1 VKKMLQKIADTVR
14 ALSADAVEHAGSGHA
29 GMPLGCAE
37 IGAYLFAKEM
47 KYNPEEPGWFNRDR
61 LILSAGHGSI
71 WLYSLLHLSGYDLSL
86 EDLKQYRKFNSKTP
100 GHPEYGVT
108 PGVEMTTG
116 PLGQGFAHAVG
127 MALAEEILAEKFN
140 QPDYN
145 LIDHYTYV
153 VAGDGDLMEG
163 VSYEAASLAGSL
175 ELDQLIVIYDH
186 NGVSIDGP
194 TDITFID
201 DIEKRFNSA
210 NWQVIS
216 AVDGS
221 DFSDLEAAFKEA
233 KKDQNRPT
241 IIIADTTI
249 AKGIAAKEGDSSAH
263 ASPLGKE
270 EIIEMKKKAGLPP
283 GDFEAPADVYEYFK
297 DHLSELKKEFTEWQ
311 ELEKDYATKFEK
323 ESKELKSGIDLATDI
338 DFDDLGVQ
346 TEAGK
351 PIRNYAGEY
360 YQLLAEKLPYL
371 VGGTADL
378 SASTRINLD
387 QYADIK
393 RGNFGGRNIKFGIRE
408 HAMAAAAGG
417 ITLHQGLRPVIA
429 TYLTFSDYL
438 RPSIR
443 MAAMMR
449 LPVIYVFTHDSI
461 HVGQDGPTHQPVE
474 QLESLRLIPGL
485 RVIRPATAAEVKL
498 AWKSAV
504 EEKYSPVALVMA
516 RQAVKTYDRKIT
528 AAEFAKGAFAA
539 AEEPGAEIAVLA
551 SGSEVETALKVKE
564 ILKEKYKVRVISVPE
579 KEKVYQ
585 DQEYLEQLIG
595 DVKLTAAIEAGNP
608 TGWYRILRGKS
619 LAFGVEDFGFSAA
632 GDKIAEEFGLT
643 AEKIAEE
650 ITKTI

>member
-1 VKKMLQKIADTVR
+1 MLQKIADTVR
-14 ALSADAVEHAGSGHA
+14 ALSADAVEYAGSGHA

-47 KYNPEEPGWFNRDR
+47 NYNPLEPDWFNRDR
-61 LILSAGHGSI
+61 LVLSAGHGSI
-71 WLYSLLHLSGYDLSL
+71 WLYSLLHLSGYDLRID
-86 EDLKQYRKFNSKTP
+86 DLKQYREFGSRAP

-116 PLGQGFAHAVG
+116 PLGQGLAHAVG

-175 ELDQLIVIYDH
+175 ELDKLIVIYDH

-216 AVDGS
+216 SVDGS
-221 DFSDLEAAFKEA
+221 SFSDLEGAFKEA
-233 KKDQNRPT
+233 KKDQTRPT
-241 IIIADTTI
+241 IIIADTII
-249 AKGIAAKEGDSSAH
+249 AKGIAAKEGNSSAH

-283 GDFEAPADVYEYFK
+283 EDFEVQAAVYDYFK
-297 DHLSELKKEFTEWQ
+297 DYLAELKNEFAEWQ
-311 ELEKDYATKFEK
+311 ELEKDYAINFEEEYIK
-323 ESKELKSGIDLATDI
+323 LKSGIELDSKI
-338 DFDDLGVQ
+338 NFDELKI
-346 TEAGK
+346 TENETK
-351 PIRNYAGEY
+351 PIRNYSGEY
-360 YQLLAEKLPYL
+360 YQLLAEKLTYL

-387 QYADIK
+387 QYFDIK

-417 ITLHQGLRPVIA
+417 IMLHGGLRPVTA
-429 TYLTFSDYL
+429 TYLTFSDYM

-443 MAAMMR
+443 MAAMMG

-474 QLESLRLIPGL
+474 QLESLRLISGL

-504 EEKYSPVALVMA
+504 EEKEHPVALVMA
-516 RQAVKTYDRKIT
+516 RQSVKSYDKEIT
-528 AAEFAKGAFAA
+528 AAEFEKGAFIVSDA
-539 AEEPGAEIAVLA
+539 AEAEIAVLA
-551 SGSEVETALKVKE
+551 AGSEVETALKVKE
-564 ILKEKYKVRVISVPE
+564 LFKGKYKVRVISVPE
-579 KEKVYQ
+579 KEKLYQ
-585 DQEYLEQLIG
+585 NQEYLEQLIG
-595 DVKLTAAIEAGNP
+595 DVKLTAAIQAGNP
-608 TGWYRILRGKS
+608 TGWYRVMKGKS
-619 LAFGVEDFGFSAA
+619 IAFGVEDFGFSAA
-632 GDKIAEEFGLT
+632 GDKIAAEFGLT
-643 AEKIAEE
+643 AEKIAAE
-650 ITKTI
+650 IEKNI

>member
-1 VKKMLQKIADTVR
+1 VEKMLQKIADTVR
-14 ALSADAVEHAGSGHA
+14 ALSADAVEYAGSGHA

-37 IGAYLFAKEM
+37 IGSYLFAREM
-47 KYNPEEPGWFNRDR
+47 KYNPKDPDWFNRDR
-61 LILSAGHGSI
+61 LVLSAGHGSI
-71 WLYSLLHLSGYDLSL
+71 WLYSLLHLTGYDLSL
-86 EDLKQYRKFNSKTP
+86 EDLKEYRKFHSKTP

-127 MALAEEILAEKFN
+127 MALAEEIMAEKFN

-175 ELDQLIVIYDH
+175 ELDKLIVIYDH

-194 TDITFID
+194 TEITFID
-201 DIEKRFNSA
+201 DITKRFESA

-221 DFSDLEAAFKEA
+221 NFSDLEAAFKKA
-233 KKDQNRPT
+233 KKDKNRPT

-270 EIIEMKKKAGLPP
+270 EIIEMKKKAGLPLEE
-283 GDFEAPADVYEYFK
+283 FEVPAEVYDYFK
-297 DHLSELKKEFTEWQ
+297 DYLAELKNKFIEWKQ
-311 ELEKDYATKFEK
+311 LESDYALKFAK
-323 ESKELKSGIDLATDI
+323 EYEELKAGIELAADI

-371 VGGTADL
+371 LGGTADL

-387 QYADIK
+387 QYADLK
-393 RGNFGGRNIKFGIRE
+393 RGNFAGRNIKFGIRE

-417 ITLHQGLRPVIA
+417 IMLHGGLRPVTA

-443 MAAMMR
+443 MAAMMG
-449 LPVIYVFTHDSI
+449 LPVIYIFTHDSI

-504 EEKYSPVALVMA
+504 EEKNRPVALVMA
-516 RQAVKTYDRKIT
+516 RQAVKPYVREIR
-528 AAEFAKGAFAA
+528 AAEFKKGAFIVSDE
-539 AEEPGAEIAVLA
+539 AEAEIAVMA
-551 SGSEVETALKVKE
+551 AGSEVETAIEVKE
-564 ILKEKYKVRVISVPE
+564 LLKEDNKVRVISVPE
-579 KEKVYQ
+579 KEKLYQ
-585 DQEYLEQLIG
+585 DQEYLEQLLEG
-595 DVKLTAAIEAGNP
+595 VELSAAIEAGNP

-632 GDKIAEEFGLT
+632 GEIIAEEFGLT
-643 AEKIAEE
+643 AEKIAGE
-650 ITKTI
+650 IKAEL

>member
-1 VKKMLQKIADTVR
+1 MLQKIADTVR
-14 ALSADAVEHAGSGHA
+14 ALSADAVEYAGSGHA

-47 KYNPEEPGWFNRDR
+47 NYNPLEPDWFNRDR
-61 LILSAGHGSI
+61 LVLSAGHGSI
-71 WLYSLLHLSGYDLSL
+71 WLYSLLHLSGYDLRID
-86 EDLKQYRKFNSKTP
+86 DLKQYREFGSRAP

-116 PLGQGFAHAVG
+116 PLGQGLAHAVG

-175 ELDQLIVIYDH
+175 ELDKLIVIYDH

-216 AVDGS
+216 SVDGS
-221 DFSDLEAAFKEA
+221 SFSDLEAAFKEA
-233 KKDQNRPT
+233 KKDQTRPT
-241 IIIADTTI
+241 IIIADTII
-249 AKGIAAKEGDSSAH
+249 AKGIAAKEGNSSAH

-283 GDFEAPADVYEYFK
+283 EDFEVQAAVYDYFK
-297 DHLSELKKEFTEWQ
+297 DYLAELKNEFAEWQ
-311 ELEKDYATKFEK
+311 ELEKDYAINFEEEYIK
-323 ESKELKSGIDLATDI
+323 LKSGIELDSKI
-338 DFDDLGVQ
+338 NFDELKI
-346 TEAGK
+346 TENETK
-351 PIRNYAGEY
+351 PIRNYSGEY
-360 YQLLAEKLPYL
+360 YQLLAEKLTYL

-387 QYADIK
+387 QYFDIK

-417 ITLHQGLRPVIA
+417 IMLHGGLRPVTA
-429 TYLTFSDYL
+429 TYLTFSDYM

-443 MAAMMR
+443 MAAMMG

-474 QLESLRLIPGL
+474 QLESLRLISGL

-504 EEKYSPVALVMA
+504 EEKEHPVALVMA
-516 RQAVKTYDRKIT
+516 RQSVKSYDKEIT
-528 AAEFAKGAFAA
+528 AAEFEKGAFIVSDA
-539 AEEPGAEIAVLA
+539 AEAEIAVLA
-551 SGSEVETALKVKE
+551 AGSEVETALKVKE
-564 ILKEKYKVRVISVPE
+564 LFKGKYKVRVISVPE
-579 KEKVYQ
+579 KEKLYQ
-585 DQEYLEQLIG
+585 NQEYLEQLIG

-608 TGWYRILRGKS
+608 TGWYRVMKGKS
-619 LAFGVEDFGFSAA
+619 IAFGVEDFGFSAA
-632 GDKIAEEFGLT
+632 GDKIAAEFGLT
-643 AEKIAEE
+643 AEKIAAE
-650 ITKTI
+650 IEKNI